1 MVLYYAS
8 KSRGES
14 FSIVLLFSIILS
26 SLGIFAS
33 YINVSNNLQMSMR
46 KLAGILVR
54 IVFDLY
60 INVKIND
67 IL

>member
-1 MVLYYAS
+1 
-8 KSRGES
+8 
-14 FSIVLLFSIILS
+14 
-26 SLGIFAS
+26 
-33 YINVSNNLQMSMR
+33 MR